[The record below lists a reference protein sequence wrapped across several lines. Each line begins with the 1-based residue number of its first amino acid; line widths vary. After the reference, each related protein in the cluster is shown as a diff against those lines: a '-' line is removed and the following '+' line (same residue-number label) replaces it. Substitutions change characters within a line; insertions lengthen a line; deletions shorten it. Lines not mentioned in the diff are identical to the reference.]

1 MDPQPS
7 FNLEEFRIQKNSSL
21 VPARSRKGS
30 KKPHS
35 GAFLKGPIPLSWL
48 KAAAC
53 LPGRTLHIGI
63 VLWFLVG
70 VHKLNAVKFSY
81 RQAGEFGIGRHAA
94 YRGLTKLERAGLV
107 TVHRHRGRSPV
118 VKVLH
123 V

>member
-1 MDPQPS
+1 MDTQHS
-7 FNLEEFRIQKNSSL
+7 FDLEKLRIQKN
-21 VPARSRKGS
+21 VPLLHARNRRGL

-35 GAFLKGPIPLSWL
+35 GAFLMGPIPLSWL

-70 VHKLNAVKFSY
+70 VCKLNEVKFSY
-81 RQAGEFGIGRHAA
+81 RQAREFGIGRHAA
-94 YRGLTKLERAGLV
+94 YRGLTKLEQAGLV
-107 TVHRHRGRSPV
+107 TVLRHRGRSPM

>member
-1 MDPQPS
+1 MDPPNS
-7 FNLEEFRIQKNSSL
+7 FGLERFRIQENVPSL
-21 VPARSRKGS
+21 PARNRKGLQ
-30 KKPHS
+30 KPNS
-35 GAFLKGPIPLSWL
+35 GAFLRGPIPLSWL
-48 KAAAC
+48 KAAAW

-70 VHKLNAVKFSY
+70 VCKLKGVKFSY

-107 TVHRHRGRSPV
+107 IVHRHRGRSPV